1 LHEIEFYRPYRFAFK
16 IRDFDT
22 TTKPLKSL
30 SDSLLLLQVRDS
42 KMMDID
48 WLKIKALHEVLPK
61 RRFNVFPQAQVS
73 NETTD

>member
-48 WLKIKALHEVLPK
+48 WLKIKALHEVG
-61 RRFNVFPQAQVS
+61 FG
-73 NETTD
+73 